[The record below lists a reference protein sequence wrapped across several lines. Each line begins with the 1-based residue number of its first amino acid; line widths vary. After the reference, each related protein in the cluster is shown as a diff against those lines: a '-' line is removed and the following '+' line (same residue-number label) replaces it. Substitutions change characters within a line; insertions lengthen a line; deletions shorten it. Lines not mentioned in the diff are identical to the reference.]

1 MATFFRNDLDV
12 IRPDLGEKVGALFTE
27 RVGGVSSGPWG
38 GPDEIMGLNVGTRV
52 GDNAGCVR
60 MNRNMVAQM
69 TEGEPRWMTQVHGTT
84 VVDAELVETDAI
96 EADAATAVTP
106 GVVCVV
112 QVADCLPVLLAE
124 KDGRAVAAVHAGW
137 RSLAAGI
144 VEKTVARLK
153 ERLGDETAPISAW
166 LGPRIGDDDFET
178 NEETA
183 AAFAAHFGGRRKAFR
198 QRRQSAPEP
207 CGVREGGARPLW
219 RDGRGGLRP
228 FHRGGP
234 RAFLQLSPR
243 RREDG
248 TPRGPRLDQEART
261 PSLRREQH
269 DPEPQNSER
278 GLREPRLPQES
289 R

>member
-60 MNRNMVAQM
+60 MNRNIVAQM

-124 KDGRAVAAVHAGW
+124 KGGRAVAAVHAGW

-183 AAFAAHFGGRRKAFR
+183 AAFAAHFGDVAGAVKPSANEGKVRLSLAAYAKAALAR
-198 QRRQSAPEP
+198 SGVTDVED
-207 CGVREGGARPLW
+207 CGLSTVADPAHFYSYR
-219 RDGRGGLRP
+219 RDGEKTGRHAALVWIKKP
-228 FHRGGP
+228 
-234 RAFLQLSPR
+234 A
-243 RREDG
+243 
-248 TPRGPRLDQEART
+248 
-261 PSLRREQH
+261 
-269 DPEPQNSER
+269 PQA
-278 GLREPRLPQES
+278 
-289 R
+289 